1 MILALQLFCDLKN
14 LFPNR
19 PQARQNPRIHFYA
32 IPQILNPQTFILRL
46 LIIIVID
53 HGHDN
58 QRGLQNPVEDEK
70 GQTAT
75 GGRHFY
81 DWLAER

>member
-1 MILALQLFCDLKN
+1 PK
-14 LFPNR
+14 R
-19 PQARQNPRIHFYA
+19 ARIRIHFDA
-32 IPQILNPQTFILRL
+32 IPQVLHPQAFILRM
-46 LIIIVID
+46 LIIIMID

-70 GQTAT
+70 GQTST

-81 DWLAER
+81 DWLAEC